1 MAFVYMIA
9 AVFIL
14 TLSTPSSSLSYCP
27 IDCVCDDET
36 LVVSCNEGHLDVLP
50 IALNPSIKRLVIK
63 NNKIKIID
71 SSIQF
76 YAELE
81 FLDLSYNHL
90 FNIPAKTF
98 VYQKKLRELHLS
110 HNKISFIG
118 NSTFNGL
125 NELVVLNLRGNF
137 LDEISNGTFAS
148 LTKLEELNLGQNR
161 ISRINPSAFDGLTNL
176 RVLYLEDNA
185 LTAVPTPSFGGLKNL
200 AELNLGLNSFVTIPD
215 EAFMVLE
222 GLNRLELKGASL
234 YNISKD
240 SFKGL
245 DVLRTLDLSDN
256 RLKYIPT
263 MELSSLKRLEQ
274 LSFGQNDFEV
284 IHEGAFIGMTNLRRI
299 EISAS
304 SKLKRIEASAFGANS
319 NLEYLI
325 VTSNTELAEVEEG
338 ALSGLPRL
346 KQVIL
351 RDNALT
357 TLAEGLFQWGD
368 LEILDLSENPI
379 RCDCQ
384 MIWLRNIL
392 ISKSNSSSHE
402 NNFLVKCASPERLR
416 GESLIILTPEILGCS
431 YSDSKRQAMIGA
443 LLVGCAAIMTALAL
457 VIFKYRRGIRELLK
471 GRWGN
476 NALRRKEKEYQKTF
490 SDEEYVSRY
499 QFPCNY
505 CAHPALNS
513 FPHHHHHHHHA
524 GIRPM
529 PITEL

>member
-14 TLSTPSSSLSYCP
+14 TLSTPSYTLSYCP
-27 IDCVCDDET
+27 MGCLCDDET
-36 LVVSCNEGHLDVLP
+36 LIVKCDEGHLDVLP
-50 IALNPSIKRLVIK
+50 IALNPSIQRLVIK
-63 NNKIKIID
+63 NNKIKVID

-76 YAELE
+76 YAELN

-98 VYQKKLRELHLS
+98 IYQKKLRELHLS
-110 HNKISFIG
+110 HNKISFIA
-118 NSTFNGL
+118 NSTFIGL
-125 NELVVLNLRGNF
+125 SELVVLNLKGNF
-137 LDEISNGTFAS
+137 LDEIARGTFAF

-161 ISRINPSAFDGLTNL
+161 ITRIDPSAFDGLTNL

-185 LTAVPTPSFGGLKNL
+185 LTTVPTPSFGVLKSL
-200 AELNLGLNSFVTIPD
+200 AELNLGLNSFLTIPSG
-215 EAFMVLE
+215 AFIDLS
-222 GLNRLELKGASL
+222 GLNQLGLKGAAL
-234 YNISKD
+234 YNISQD

-245 DVLRTLDLSDN
+245 DVLRILDLSDN
-256 RLKYIPT
+256 RLKRIPT
-263 MELSSLKRLEQ
+263 MELSTLKRLEQ
-274 LSFGQNDFEV
+274 LSLGQNDFEL
-284 IHEGAFIGMTNLRRI
+284 IQEGAFIGMTNLRRI
-299 EISAS
+299 EISGS

-319 NLEYLI
+319 NLEYLVI
-325 VTSNTELAEVEEG
+325 SSNTDLAEVEEG

-357 TLAEGLFQWGD
+357 TLAEGLFQWSD

-392 ISKSNSSSHE
+392 LSKSNSSSHQD
-402 NNFLVKCASPERLR
+402 FPVICASPERLR
-416 GESLIILTPEILGCS
+416 RESLVMLTPEILGCS

-443 LLVGCAAIMTALAL
+443 LLVGCAAVMTALAL
-457 VIFKYRRGIRELLK
+457 VIFKYRRGIREILK

-505 CAHPALNS
+505 CSHPALNS